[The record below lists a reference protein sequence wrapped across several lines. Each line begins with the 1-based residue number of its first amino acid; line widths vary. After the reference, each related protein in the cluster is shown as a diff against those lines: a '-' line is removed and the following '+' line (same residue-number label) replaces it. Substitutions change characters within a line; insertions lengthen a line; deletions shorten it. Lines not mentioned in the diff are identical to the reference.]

1 MHEPTLSNSIS
12 PKMLRETLCL
22 AQTALNLMGDH
33 TGQYMTD
40 HVAHLQKLI
49 DEIDVIR
56 PLGPDGKHGD
66 GVRCTLMCGC
76 SGRARLWT
84 LTP

>member
-1 MHEPTLSNSIS
+1 MHKESLSNSMT

-22 AQTALNLMGDH
+22 AQTALILMGDH
-33 TGQYMTD
+33 TGQYMED
-40 HVAHLQKLI
+40 HLHHLQKLI

-56 PLGPDGKHGD
+56 PLGPGGEHGD
-66 GVRCTLMCGC
+66 GILCTSMCGC
-76 SGRARLWT
+76 RGHAGTWT